1 MTVFISYRH
10 SDEAQATKI
19 NQTLK
24 ASGIKT
30 YMDKFDH
37 ESQNSDDNT
46 ITEIIT
52 QRMHICTHLLAVMSS
67 ETAKSWWVPF
77 EIGEATALSRR
88 ITSFR
93 QGYVE
98 LPPYLKIWPVM
109 TRDEH
114 LSIFIEEYKKDELQ
128 LILTEKQF
136 RSQGS
141 VSMEAFSPS
150 VAKKFHDSLKSR
162 L

>member
-1 MTVFISYRH
+1 MSVFISYRH
-10 SDEAQATKI
+10 SDEGQAIKI
-19 NQTLK
+19 NNILK
-24 ASGIKT
+24 SSGIET
-30 YMDKFDH
+30 YLDRFDA

-46 ITEIIT
+46 ITDIIT
-52 QRMHICTHLLAVMSS
+52 QRVSTCTHLLAIMSS

-93 QGYVE
+93 QGYIE
-98 LPPYLKIWPVM
+98 LPPFLKIWPVM

-114 LSIFIEEYKKDELQ
+114 LLLFIEEYKKDKQ
-128 LILTEKQF
+128 IILNETKYRNQ
-136 RSQGS
+136 SS
-141 VSMEAFSPS
+141 VSMESFSPS
-150 VAKKFHDSLKSR
+150 AAKRFHDSLKSR